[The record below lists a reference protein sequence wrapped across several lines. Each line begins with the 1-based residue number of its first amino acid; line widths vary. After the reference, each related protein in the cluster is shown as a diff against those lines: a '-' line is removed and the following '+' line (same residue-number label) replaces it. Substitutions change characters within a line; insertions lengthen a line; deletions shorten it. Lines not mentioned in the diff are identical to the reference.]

1 MVMIDVLL
9 PGTTEVTQMDE
20 TQLLKLEGGFEDD
33 NERTTWVQYHLPAT
47 GQLVHRSAHVTLKQ
61 VAAAG
66 AAAEFS

>member
-47 GQLVHRSAHVTLKQ
+47 GQRTCHA
-61 VAAAG
+61 
-66 AAAEFS
+66 